1 MFAAV
6 TVLLVAL
13 GTGAVTTIFSATNAM
28 LLRPLP
34 GASNTAQLYSIDRKH
49 RNGTDGMTASY
60 SYYTQ
65 LRDQTRSF
73 DGIAAWNNTPNI
85 YGFGSPCALSDSLWN
100 NHQRV
105 HQYVGGH
112 NEAYG
117 GITINI
123 DTNALDGPGFP
134 P

>member
-1 MFAAV
+1 MQRLDPGV
-6 TVLLVAL
+6 PL
-13 GTGAVTTIFSATNAM
+13 NA
-28 LLRPLP
+28 
-34 GASNTAQLYSIDRKH
+34 IW
-49 RNGTDGMTASY
+49 
-60 SYYTQ
+60 
-65 LRDQTRSF
+65 
-73 DGIAAWNNTPNI
+73 IAAWNNTPNI

-123 DTNALDGPGFP
+123 DTNAVDGPGFP